1 MTGRRTE
8 MLAAVRAALGRDRLP
23 EAAAAVL
30 QRRLSEPRSNIV
42 PMRGQPSPAERI
54 ERFIFE
60 AERVQATVVRLAGL
74 DEVPNAVATYLRTA
88 NMPSV
93 VRIGDDEVMQAVPW
107 GSEPLLETATGA
119 AVETDTA
126 SVTSAFA
133 GVAETGTLILLSGP
147 KSPTT
152 LNFLPEAHLVVLPSE
167 RVVGSYEEAWQRL
180 RGKLGNGRMPRV
192 VNWITG
198 PSRTADIEQTLLLGA
213 HGPKRL
219 QIMLVDGECPQ

>member
-1 MTGRRTE
+1 MTDNRTR
-8 MLAAVRAALGRDRLP
+8 MLAAVRSALGRDHLP
-23 EAAAAVL
+23 QPTEDAL
-30 QRRLSEPRSNIV
+30 QRRLSDPRSNIV
-42 PMRGQPSPAERI
+42 PARGRPSPEERI
-54 ERFIFE
+54 DRFIFE
-60 AERVQATVVRLAGL
+60 AERVQATVVRLGGL
-74 DEVPNAVATYLRTA
+74 DEVPNAVVSYLRTA
-88 NMPSV
+88 NMPSA
-93 VRIGDDEVMQAVPW
+93 VRIGDDEIMQAVPW
-107 GSEPLLETATGA
+107 ANEPLLETATGP
-119 AVETDTA
+119 AVESDAA

-133 GVAETGTLILLSGP
+133 GVAETGTLILLSGR

-167 RVVGSYEEAWQRL
+167 RIVGAYEDAWQRL

-219 QIMLVDGECPQ
+219 QIMLIDGECPH

>member
-1 MTGRRTE
+1 MTDARTS
-8 MLAAVRAALGRDRLP
+8 MLAAVRAALGRERLP
-23 EAAAAVL
+23 DTEAAVL
-30 QRRLSEPRSNIV
+30 QRRLDEPRSNIV
-42 PMRGQPSPAERI
+42 PARGQPSPEERI
-54 ERFIFE
+54 DRFIFE

-74 DEVPNAVATYLRTA
+74 EEVPDAVVRYLRVA
-88 NMPSV
+88 NMPSA
-93 VRIGDDEVMQAVPW
+93 VRIGDDAVMQAVPW
-107 GSEPLLETATGA
+107 HSEPLLETATGP
-119 AVETDTA
+119 AVDSDAA

-167 RVVGSYEEAWQRL
+167 RIVGSYEDAWQRL

>member
-1 MTGRRTE
+1 MTERRSE

-23 EAAAAVL
+23 EGDAAAL
-30 QRRLSEPRSNIV
+30 QRRLSEPRSNII

-74 DEVPNAVATYLRTA
+74 DEVPNAVVTYLRAA

-107 GSEPLLETATGA
+107 SSEPLLETATGA
-119 AVETDTA
+119 AVDTDTA

-152 LNFLPEAHLVVLPSE
+152 LNFLPEAHLVVLPSA
-167 RVVGSYEEAWQRL
+167 RVVGSYEEAWQHL

>member
-1 MTGRRTE
+1 MTERRSE

-23 EAAAAVL
+23 EADAAAL

-42 PMRGQPSPAERI
+42 PMRGQPTPAERI

-74 DEVPNAVATYLRTA
+74 DEVPDAVVTYLRAA

-107 GSEPLLETATGA
+107 SSEPLLETATGA
-119 AVETDTA
+119 AVDTDTA

-152 LNFLPEAHLVVLPSE
+152 LNFLPEAHLVVLPSA

-192 VNWITG
+192 VNWITC